1 MSDLLRI
8 DNTSRE
14 SIVESLENF
23 AKDLILNKVI
33 IINDSKFSIIDIEI
47 YYWHKNHPD
56 EYAKGVEH
64 TRPFGEFEMHR
75 YGVDISLGNN
85 ENVEFGG
92 VLIRGLY
99 DLNEHRLIKKPDVV
113 RSIFNKLVLGSNSFE
128 LITEKTPWIE
138 IFRSKRLNL
147 GVPDEAKSIFFDAPY
162 KFMTKDASIFKN
174 YPDKEEIIKT
184 SNLLDSEVKDFLGY
198 NLKR

>member
-47 YYWHKNHPD
+47 YYWYKNHPD

-85 ENVEFGG
+85 ENVGFGG
-92 VLIRGLY
+92 ALIRGLY
-99 DLNEHRLIKKPDVV
+99 DLNELKPIKKTDVV
-113 RSIFNKLVLGSNSFE
+113 RSIFNKLALGSNRFE

-147 GVPDEAKSIFFDAPY
+147 GVPDDAKSIFFDAPY
-162 KFMTKDASIFKN
+162 KFMAKDVSIFKN
-174 YPDKEEIIKT
+174 YPDKEQIFKS
-184 SNLLDSEVKDFLGY
+184 SNLKDSDLKDLLGY
-198 NLKR
+198 TLKR